1 MLCLAAFILFN
12 NTECGMMACI
22 MMHVIPGGVT
32 GKFHSGSRL
41 MFPEKHVYF
50 FESARISILS
60 VWLHHL
66 PA

>member
-1 MLCLAAFILFN
+1 
-12 NTECGMMACI
+12 MMACI